1 MNPLLELRAM
11 MQARLVP
18 QSGMVVEVAANVL
31 KVRTFRGVLEVRST
45 DATTY
50 MPGDEVLF
58 KDGIVKGKLKPLS
71 AVTVYRV

>member
-1 MNPLLELRAM
+1 MNPLLELRALLRE
-11 MQARLVP
+11 RLIP
-18 QSGMVVEVAANVL
+18 QSGMVVEVIGNAL

-50 MPGDEVLF
+50 LPGDEVLF

-71 AVTVYRV
+71 SVTVYHV